1 MKTETKR
8 AIIEAMVAYA
18 KEKKLSQDQLAQVL
32 HINVSY
38 VNAMLRGESMVG
50 TTEIKDN
57 LFKKAAK
64 AIGYVFERTY
74 WELKETPEYLQI
86 TTELLDAKVS
96 GRGKMLIGKTG
107 CGKTFSYNDFVMNY
121 PTHTYGITVSSLH
134 KLKDIINELC
144 DLLGVD
150 TTGSYVNRLKRIA
163 NRLNVLKLNG
173 AKLIIIIDEG
183 ENLTIPALKMMKA
196 LYDAL
201 KDICPIVL
209 IGTPQLEKKLD
220 TLAEKDIEGIP
231 QFCRRVKAGK
241 RTIKSV
247 SKEKSFSPF
256 LEQVED
262 EDLKTLLISLA
273 DNYGELND
281 YLEYA
286 LQEADRMG
294 VPLTEDLFRKLFV
307 L

>member
-1 MKTETKR
+1 MDKETKK
-8 AIIEAMVAYA
+8 AIIEALKAYA
-18 KEKKLSQDQLAQVL
+18 ADKDLSQEQLAQTL
-32 HINVSY
+32 KINVSY
-38 VNAMLRGESMVG
+38 VNAMLKGEFVIG
-50 TTEIKDN
+50 KTEIKDN

-64 AIGYVFERTY
+64 AIGYTFEPVY
-74 WELKETPEYLQI
+74 WVLKQTSEYVQI

-96 GRGKMLIGKTG
+96 GRGKMLIGETG
-107 CGKTFSYNDFVMNY
+107 CGKTYTTNDFLMNY
-121 PTHTYGITVSSLH
+121 PSHTYRITVSSLH
-134 KLKDIINELC
+134 KLKDIVNELC
-144 DLLGVD
+144 ELLGVD
-150 TTGSYVNRLKRIA
+150 TTGSYVNRLKRIS

-173 AKLIIIIDEG
+173 AKLVIIIDEA

-201 KDICPIVL
+201 KGICPIVL
-209 IGTPQLEKKLD
+209 IGTPQLERKLD
-220 TLAEKDIEGIP
+220 TLNEKDIEGIP

-241 RTIKSV
+241 RSIKS
-247 SKEKSFSPF
+247 SDKAKRFSPF

-262 EDLKTLLISLA
+262 EDLKTLLITLA

-286 LQEADRMG
+286 LEEADRMN
-294 VPLTEDLFRKLFV
+294 VPLTEDFFRKLFD